1 MVMLNLILASL
12 PLFAT
17 QTPSETVQTPPETT
31 QTPSEAATNPSAKAL
46 TKAPSEADYYQA
58 HSVPVPDHIELE
70 IGGIQ
75 PLDDGSLLACTRR
88 GQVWRIVDPL
98 GTSPEF
104 SLWTDG
110 LQEPLGLWLQE
121 GWIYSATR
129 GELLRMRDRS
139 GDGHADDFETINDDW
154 DISGNYHEYNFG
166 PRPDAEGNWWITTNR
181 AFGDQ
186 PFGQPDWRG
195 WALRLKPGED
205 MEPMAAGLRSPAG
218 LELSPWGELFY
229 TDNQGEWCG
238 ANKLS
243 VLKEGAFYGHPFGIE
258 SAHLPASHVTYPG
271 ENPDGIMMPKA
282 HTELPNFQLPA
293 VWFPYNKMGRSASGM
308 AWDRSGGAFGP
319 FAGQLFV
326 GDQYEA
332 SVMRVSLEKVS
343 GEWQGA
349 CYPFRKG
356 LAAGVIRVRQAED
369 GGLWVGMSDR
379 GWPSL
384 GTEGYGLQKLTWS
397 GEVPFEI
404 YEMRATPS
412 GFDVQFTKPVDLA
425 EESMQSLSLSLSSYT
440 YELHSAY
447 GSDEMETLELVI
459 SSYQMSEDGRT
470 LHLTVDGLRE
480 GYVHELHVK
489 DLHDLE
495 GNQLLHEV
503 AYYTLIHI
511 PTHETSQ

>member
-1 MVMLNLILASL
+1 MVMLTVLLASIPAL
-12 PLFAT
+12 SLQA
-17 QTPSETVQTPPETT
+17 
-31 QTPSEAATNPSAKAL
+31 PSADQTASGGQ
-46 TKAPSEADYYQA
+46 APAPTEADYYQA
-58 HSVPVPDHIELE
+58 HSVPVPEEIELE

-75 PLDDGSLLACTRR
+75 PLEDGSLLACTRR
-88 GQVWRIVDPL
+88 GHVWRIVNPL
-98 GTSPEF
+98 GASPQF

-110 LQEPLGLWLQE
+110 LQEPLGLWLHE

-129 GELLRMRDRS
+129 GELLRMRDSS
-139 GDGHADDFETINDDW
+139 GDGRADEFETINDDW
-154 DISGNYHEYNFG
+154 NISGNYHEYNFG

-181 AFGDQ
+181 GFGGE
-186 PFGQPDWRG
+186 PFGKPDWRG
-195 WALRLKPGED
+195 WAMRLKPGEP

-243 VLKEGAFYGHPFGIE
+243 VIKEGAYYGHPFGIE
-258 SAHLPASHVTYPG
+258 SAHLPQSRVTYPG
-271 ENPDGIMMPKA
+271 KNPDGIMMPKA

-293 VWFPYNKMGRSASGM
+293 VWFPCNKMGRSASGM
-308 AWDRSGGAFGP
+308 AWDRSEGAFGP

-326 GDQYEA
+326 GDQYQA
-332 SVMRVSLEKVS
+332 SVMRVSLEKVA

-384 GTEGYGLQKLTWS
+384 GSEGYGLQKLTWN
-397 GEVPFEI
+397 GVVPFEI
-404 YEMRATPS
+404 HEMRATQT

-425 EESMQSLSLSLSSYT
+425 QQSVPPVKLSMSSYT

-447 GSDEMETLELVI
+447 GSDEMETQELTI
-459 SSYQMSEDGRT
+459 REHHFSSDGLI
-470 LHLTVDGLRE
+470 LHVSVDGLRE
-480 GYVHELHVK
+480 GYVHELQVK
-489 DLHDLE
+489 DLFDLD
-495 GNQLLHEV
+495 GHKLLHDV

-511 PTHETSQ
+511 PTE